1 MFDYDPLSP
10 EVLADP
16 FPFYRRLRDEAPA
29 YYSEK
34 YDTWFL
40 SRFEDIWAA
49 ERDAHFFTIEAGQM
63 PTQVLGVEDMEAVL
77 AGREFGDSPA
87 TLDPPAH
94 TALRGL
100 VAPSF
105 RPSAAQAL
113 KARTRELVRGFID
126 EFAERGEADA
136 VLDLAMRTSVRV
148 ACTIIGLP
156 LSMSEWFVERINSMF
171 TRDETGWQRR
181 EDSLEGIGEL
191 FEYLANFVAER
202 RRSGGE
208 HDDVTHLLLQ
218 GEVDGRKLTDL
229 DCQATL
235 SLMLVGGT
243 ETLPKAFSGAV
254 WRLAENPDQRAACAA
269 DLSLVPG
276 AFQEALRTEMPT
288 QMLGRRVAETWEI
301 HGEKLEP
308 GQGVLY
314 LWASAN
320 RDDREFPDPDRFDI
334 RRNAPR
340 ILTFGAGPHM
350 CLGAH
355 MARMEGE
362 VMLEELLA
370 RIPEY
375 EVDLENA
382 VQLRSE
388 VFRGYVSLPIRFEPA
403 PRGA

>member
-1 MFDYDPLSP
+1 MVEYDPLSP

-16 FPFYRRLRDEAPA
+16 FPHYRRLRDEAPA

-40 SRFEDIWAA
+40 SRFADVWAA
-49 ERDAHFFTIEAGQM
+49 ERDARFFTIEEGQM
-63 PTQVLGVEDMEAVL
+63 PTQVLGLDPLSEAME
-77 AGREFGDSPA
+77 GMEFGDSPA
-87 TLDPPAH
+87 SLDPPAH
-94 TALRGL
+94 TRLRAL
-100 VAPSF
+100 VAPRF
-105 RPSAAQAL
+105 RPSAARAL
-113 KARTRELVRGFID
+113 RARTRELVRGFID

-136 VLDLAMRTSVRV
+136 VLDLAMRTSVRI

-156 LSMSEWFVERINSMF
+156 LSQAEWFVERVNGMF
-171 TRDETGWQRR
+171 VRDETGWQRT
-181 EDSLEGIGEL
+181 EEGSQGVLEL
-191 FEYLANFVAER
+191 YAYLAEFIAER
-202 RRSGGE
+202 RRKGGE
-208 HDDVTHLLLQ
+208 HDDVTHVLLN
-218 GEVDGRKLTDL
+218 GEVDGKKLSDL
-229 DCQATL
+229 DCQSTL

-254 WRLAENPDQRAACAA
+254 WRLADNPDQRAACAA
-269 DLSLVPG
+269 DPSLVPG
-276 AFQEALRTEMPT
+276 AFQEALRMEMPT
-288 QMLGRRVAETWEI
+288 QMLGRRVLESWEI

-340 ILTFGAGPHM
+340 ILSFGAGPHM

-355 MARMEGE
+355 VARMEGE

-375 EVDLENA
+375 EVDLDAA

-388 VFRGYVSLPIRFEPA
+388 LFRGYVSLPIRFEPA
-403 PRGA
+403 ARGA

>member
-1 MFDYDPLSP
+1 MVDYDPLSP

-16 FPFYRRLRDEAPA
+16 FPFYRSLRDEAPA

-40 SRFEDIWAA
+40 SRFADIWRA
-49 ERDAHFFTIEAGQM
+49 ERDARFFTIEDGQM
-63 PTQVLGVEDMEAVL
+63 PSQVMGLEEFDSEL
-77 AGREFGDSPA
+77 AGVAFGDSPA
-87 TLDPPAH
+87 TLDPPTH
-94 TALRGL
+94 TGFRA
-100 VAPSF
+100 VIAPNF
-105 RPSAAQAL
+105 LPSAARAL
-113 KARTRELVRGFID
+113 EPATRELVRGFID
-126 EFAERGEADA
+126 EFVERGEADA

-148 ACTIIGLP
+148 ACMITGLP
-156 LSMSEWFVERINSMF
+156 LSMAEWFVERVNAMF
-171 TRDETGWQRR
+171 VRDETGWQRT
-181 EDSLEGIGEL
+181 EAGDQGVVELQSYLGE
-191 FEYLANFVAER
+191 FIDER
-202 RRSGGE
+202 RRKGGE
-208 HDDVTHLLLQ
+208 HDDATHALMNGTVGGQ
-218 GEVDGRKLTDL
+218 KLSDL
-229 DCQATL
+229 DCQSTL
-235 SLMLVGGT
+235 TLMLVGGT

-254 WRLAENPDQRAACAA
+254 WRLADKPDQRAACAA
-269 DLSLVPG
+269 DPSLLPG
-276 AFQEALRTEMPT
+276 AFREALRTEMPT
-288 QMLGRRVAETWEI
+288 QMLGRRVVETWEI

-320 RDDREFPDPDRFDI
+320 RDDREFPEPDRFDI

-355 MARMEGE
+355 IARMEGE

-375 EVDLENA
+375 EVDFENA

-388 VFRGYVSLPIRFEPA
+388 VFRGYVSLPIRFEPVA
-403 PRGA
+403 GGG

>member
-1 MFDYDPLSP
+1 MVDYDPLSQD
-10 EVLADP
+10 VLADP

-40 SRFEDIWAA
+40 SRFADVWAA
-49 ERDAHFFTIEAGQM
+49 ERDASFFSVESGQM
-63 PTQVLGVEDMEAVL
+63 PSQVLGLEDVTAAMGETS
-77 AGREFGDSPA
+77 FGDSPA
-87 TLDPPAH
+87 SLDPPAH
-94 TALRGL
+94 THLRALI
-100 VAPSF
+100 APRF
-105 RPSAAQAL
+105 RPSAARAL

-126 EFAERGEADA
+126 EFAERGEADV
-136 VLDLAMRTSVRV
+136 VLDLAMRTSVRI

-156 LSMSEWFVERINSMF
+156 LSMAEWFVERVNGMF
-171 TRDETGWQRR
+171 VRDETGWRR
-181 EDSLEGIGEL
+181 TTDGDQGVVEL
-191 FEYLANFVAER
+191 FTYLGEFLAER
-202 RRSGGE
+202 RRKGGE
-208 HDDVTHLLLQ
+208 YDDATHLLLN
-218 GEVDGRKLTDL
+218 GKVNGGKLADL
-229 DCQATL
+229 DCLSTI

-243 ETLPKAFSGAV
+243 ETLPKAFSGVV
-254 WRLAENPDQRAACAA
+254 WRLADNPDQRAACAA
-269 DLSLVPG
+269 DPSLVPG

-288 QMLGRRVAETWEI
+288 QMLGRRVLKTWEI

-355 MARMEGE
+355 IARMEGE

-382 VQLRSE
+382 VQIRSE